1 MARRLD
7 RWLLVVA
14 LITWCTA
21 IVLQLAIA
29 MPLRHDEAAY
39 VVGAQRWLSG
49 APSMWLYRSLG
60 TELLALPGVAAG
72 ASPPWIRIVPAL
84 VTFLVP
90 LGAWA
95 LARAAFPG
103 RHLGGWVAAVLA
115 SAHPMLLV
123 VADVLGDLPAAGLL
137 LVGVA
142 VLVRELEGSIERPPS
157 WRLALAAVACA
168 AAFYMRYG
176 SAPALAA
183 IGGAAVLCYPRPR
196 ALAIF
201 AGAGALLA
209 IPHVWFSY
217 AQTGETLGVLEVAA
231 SSTRLDYVGQ
241 GLVTYLTANPLYLYG
256 VVAAPLMLLGVWG
269 ALSLREKPA
278 RFLGLVGAGTL
289 VALGL
294 RSHAQPRYAFF
305 FVAVFVILGV
315 AQLARWIAPRPRLQ
329 RALAVALVIA
339 MVASVGWTVRTQRSR
354 IAAPAYVAA
363 LGQAIRRDARGPCRL
378 RAVRTPQLVYYSGCV
393 PAEWPDAPPGTHLYL
408 VSLSDHPIP
417 VPPGA
422 VPLAGTAGNVLIAE

>member
-1 MARRLD
+1 MDPRLD

-14 LITWCTA
+14 LVTWCTA
-21 IVLQLAIA
+21 IVVQLAIA

-39 VVGAQRWLSG
+39 VVGAQRWLAG

-60 TELLALPGVAAG
+60 TELLALPGVAAD

-90 LGAWA
+90 FGAWA

-103 RHLGGWVAAVLA
+103 RHLGGWAAAVLA

-123 VADVLGDLPAAGLL
+123 VADILGDLPAAGLL

-142 VLVRELEGSIERPPS
+142 VLVREIERPPS

-176 SAPALAA
+176 STPALAA
-183 IGGAAVLCYPRPR
+183 IGGATVACYPRPR

-201 AGAGALLA
+201 AGTGALLA

-217 AQTGETLGVLEVAA
+217 AHTGETLGVLEVAA

-256 VVAAPLMLLGVWG
+256 VVAAPMMLLGVWG
-269 ALSLREKPA
+269 AIALRERPA
-278 RFLGLVGAGTL
+278 RFLGLVGVGTL

-305 FVAVFVILGV
+305 FVAVFAILGV

-329 RALAVALVIA
+329 RALATALVIA
-339 MVASVGWTVRTQRSR
+339 MVASVAWTIRTQRSR
-354 IAAPAYVAA
+354 IAVPAHIAA

-378 RAVRTPQLVYYSGCV
+378 EAVRTPQLVYYSGCV
-393 PAEWPDAPPGTHLYL
+393 PAAWPDAPPGTHLYL
-408 VSLSDHPIP
+408 VSLPDHP
-417 VPPGA
+417 VTAPPSA
-422 VPLAGTAGNVLIAE
+422 VPLAGTSGNVLIAE